1 MSNDIVRTLVV
12 LALGLLSFACGPRA
26 APNSGGRTDC
36 EEQCDL
42 EVMRCLETR
51 VCLEAGGQKVPCME
65 ECQAE
70 LGACEQ
76 ACGGR

>member
-1 MSNDIVRTLVV
+1 MWKRTARV
-12 LALGLLSFACGPRA
+12 LLASTAIALFACACGPKA
-26 APNSGGRTDC
+26 APKAGRTDC
-36 EEQCDL
+36 ENQCDL

-51 VCLEAGGQKVPCME
+51 VCLEAGGQKVPCMD

-76 ACGGR
+76 ACDGG